1 MGRNAE
7 PFEEWEDAR
16 DDDMAALICGRDE
29 LDDIYVFFIL
39 MRQRN
44 GVTLAVHDHY
54 RAKLN
59 RITHAL
65 QVGRRNTTALR
76 SRQSRR

>member
-7 PFEEWEDAR
+7 PLEEWEDAC
-16 DDDMAALICGRDE
+16 DDDMADLLCGRDE
-29 LDDIYVFFIL
+29 LEEIYAFFLL

-44 GVTLAVHDHY
+44 GVTPAVHDYY
-54 RAKLN
+54 RAKLD

-76 SRQSRR
+76 SRPPI